1 MIFASINGIPG
12 VGFAEL
18 CSDEDGAG
26 EHQGTIRLSAANAA
40 RLRRLIDE
48 GATLVYYGP
57 AWAEQRWQVRSFPLD
72 AADIQTV
79 REDSFVVQFIERD
92 ATTRT
97 MALSSP
103 SLIASSP
110 PPG

>member
-1 MIFASINGIPG
+1 MILASINGIPG

-18 CSDEDGAG
+18 CSDEDGAAEHRG
-26 EHQGTIRLSAANAA
+26 EIRLSAANAG

-57 AWAEQRWQVRSFPLD
+57 AWAEQRWHARSFPLD
-72 AADIQTV
+72 AADIQTAC
-79 REDSFVVQFIERD
+79 EDSFVVQFVERD

-97 MALSSP
+97 MTLSAS

-110 PPG
+110 PPA